1 MDPVALL
8 KELTVFPNAEPPDV
22 LSFIR
27 KGVLPRLKGAGL
39 DDLRLDGRGNLIA
52 RMSPEGGPPLYLCA
66 YAQDFPPGS
75 MKDPY
80 LPREIDGG
88 LYGQEGPCL
97 WGRGNCEHRAALAS
111 ALVALCALAE
121 ERRPWRPITFLVLAT
136 GESGHHEVIRL
147 LFEENGLVPGP
158 AIIARGTG
166 NRVCLGNKGSLK
178 GYVEVRGR
186 SSHPSAPHLALNA
199 IEGAEVVLLGLR
211 RFAKEDQRRDPE
223 LGESLLIPISIE
235 SWPKGPIIPDR
246 CRIELSGRLVPGDDP
261 KEVFSALREGL
272 RLPEGF
278 RVEVILEHFHLPAK
292 VPKGSP
298 LGALALSAVEE
309 VQGQAESLYMGASLD
324 AGFFCEKGQDA
335 ISLGPGD
342 PALAH
347 SDRDMVSVLELRRG
361 AEIYLGLMRR
371 WALFEGEER

>member
-1 MDPVALL
+1 MDPAALL
-8 KELTVFPNAEPPDV
+8 KELTVFPNSEPSDV
-22 LSFIR
+22 LLFIR
-27 KGVLPRLKGAGL
+27 RGILPKLQGAAL
-39 DDLRLDGRGNLIA
+39 DRLRLDRRGNLIA
-52 RMSPEGGPPLYLCA
+52 QIGPEGGPPLYLCA

-97 WGRGNCEHRAALAS
+97 WGRGNCEHRGALAS
-111 ALVALCALAE
+111 AVVALRALAGE
-121 ERRPWRPITFLVLAT
+121 GRPRHPLTFLALAT

-147 LFEENGLVPGP
+147 LFEENGLIPGP

-178 GYVEVRGR
+178 GYIEVRGR
-186 SSHPSAPHLALNA
+186 SSHPSTPHLARNA
-199 IEGAEVVLLGLR
+199 IEAAEAVLSGLR
-211 RFAKEDQRRDPE
+211 RFAEEHQRRDPE

-261 KEVFSALREGL
+261 KEVFSALRQGL
-272 RLPEGF
+272 RVPEGF
-278 RVEVILEHFHLPAK
+278 ELEVALEHFHLPAK

-298 LGALALSAVEE
+298 LAALALSAVEE
-309 VQGQAESLYMGASLD
+309 AQGRAEAFYMGASLD
-324 AGFFCEKGQDA
+324 AGFFCEMGQDA

-342 PALAH
+342 PVLAH
-347 SDRDMVSVLELRRG
+347 SDRDMVSSLELKRG
-361 AEIYLGLMRR
+361 AEIYLGVMRR
-371 WALFEGEER
+371 WARIGGEER